1 MKYNA
6 AILTALAVGII
17 PVYATPLQIK
27 ARAAENQ
34 ASPVLSCIQQT
45 NPQFPNGD
53 RPDDQVLRKCMS
65 QAHPKGKRDD
75 ATTLME
81 AEELIYEPDTHPVV
95 TPRGTITD
103 TIQVLGKAMALA
115 SSAVCPTSLRNEFVW
130 AHDLQNSAV
139 RVCNDLMADI
149 NRKGISELGGVGVV
163 VDQLGFGHNK
173 KGHQLTD
180 NAKLTATWILDILP
194 PPVGVV
200 NDDVKAIAKGVHE
213 LCDDAIMRL
222 TANDVGCAQD
232 VKYYRP
238 SKAKHYKDPA
248 AREGTISLSFG
259 SGVEQIAGLSLSFT
273 NDS

>member
-1 MKYNA
+1 M
-6 AILTALAVGII
+6 
-17 PVYATPLQIK
+17 
-27 ARAAENQ
+27 
-34 ASPVLSCIQQT
+34 
-45 NPQFPNGD
+45 GD

-65 QAHPKGKRDD
+65 QSQPKTKRND
-75 ATTLME
+75 TTAQPE
-81 AEELIYEPDTHPVV
+81 PEELIYEPDTNPTV
-95 TPRGTITD
+95 TPRGAITD

-115 SSAVCPTSLRNEFVW
+115 SSATCPTSLRNEFVW
-130 AHDLQNSAV
+130 ARDLQARGV
-139 RVCNDLMADI
+139 QVCNDLIADI
-149 NRKGISELGGVGVV
+149 NRKGISELGGIGVV

-180 NAKLTATWILDILP
+180 NAKLTATWILSILP
-194 PPVGVV
+194 PPAGVV
-200 NDDVKAIAKGVHE
+200 NNDIKAIAQGVHD
-213 LCDDAIMRL
+213 LCDDAIIRL

-259 SGVEQIAGLSLSFT
+259 SGTEQIAGLSLSFT